1 MGLACCI
8 FLSNRERGGIM
19 RFCEQGKAL
28 LRTCA
33 VVVFTAV
40 FGVSLAACAGG
51 KARAVDIGWA
61 AFEMPDGYVQV
72 SDLPDHAMISTSAD
86 TDPKNFI
93 LEERTI
99 QIAPKVRES
108 AWPDARS
115 GMTRQVDKYP
125 DKYADIEEMTIG
137 NRQWYISAYTF
148 REENDSVSGCAD
160 ITDSRCV
167 VFTAYYMTISDPDL
181 QKVLE
186 TLRID
191 DSKLP

>member
-1 MGLACCI
+1 M
-8 FLSNRERGGIM
+8 NRK
-19 RFCEQGKAL
+19 GKIL

-40 FGVSLAACAGG
+40 FGVSLAACGR
-51 KARAVDIGWA
+51 KSRTVDIGWA
-61 AFEMPDGYVQV
+61 TFEMPDGYVQI

-93 LEERTI
+93 LEE
-99 QIAPKVRES
+99 
-108 AWPDARS
+108 
-115 GMTRQVDKYP
+115 M
-125 DKYADIEEMTIG
+125 MIG

-167 VFTAYYMTISDPDL
+167 IFTAYYMTINDPDL

>member
-1 MGLACCI
+1 M
-8 FLSNRERGGIM
+8 NRK
-19 RFCEQGKAL
+19 GKIL

-40 FGVSLAACAGG
+40 FGVSLAACGR
-51 KARAVDIGWA
+51 KSRTVDIGWA
-61 AFEMPDGYVQV
+61 TLEMPDGYVQI

-99 QIAPKVRES
+99 QIAPKVCES

-125 DKYADIEEMTIG
+125 EKYTDIEEMMIG

-167 VFTAYYMTISDPDL
+167 IFTAYYMTINDPDL